1 MSENVIG
8 YGLCLLA
15 GIASTVATYLMRVSS
30 LESGVATFFS
40 LQRLM
45 YLGAAVGAYG
55 IGFIFYSLALRKL
68 PMSLAYP
75 VMTAMTML
83 MIALVGAVVLQ
94 ESMGMMKILG
104 IALLVL
110 GAFLVAA

>member
-1 MSENVIG
+1 MAENMWG
-8 YGLCLLA
+8 YLLCLLA
-15 GIASTVATYLMRVSS
+15 GIASTAATYLMRVSS
-30 LESGVATFFS
+30 LDGSASAFFS
-40 LQRLM
+40 VQRMM

-55 IGFIFYSLALRKL
+55 LGFIFYSLALRKL

-83 MIALVGAVVLQ
+83 MIAVVGGFVLQ
-94 ESMGMMKILG
+94 ESMGMLKMLG

-110 GAFLVAA
+110 GAFLVAV